1 MDQVEK
7 EKSKNTKKE
16 AKPYAQQIKDII
28 SILKG
33 AFKDFPDP
41 EQGKEELENFIPR
54 LGKVLKKLVCI
65 ELQLHSS
72 KTSTDILEELIT
84 ALDVFRIHLKTARDH
99 LKLFDLSELVLKVE
113 NSFISRVVYIIK
125 TVKTRIDFQ
134 DHRDWLITEN

>member
-33 AFKDFPDP
+33 AFKNFPDP

-65 ELQLHSS
+65 ELQMHSS

-84 ALDVFRIHLKTARDH
+84 ALDVFGIHLKTARDH

-113 NSFISRVVYIIK
+113 NSFIGRVVYFIK
-125 TVKTRIDFQ
+125 TVKTRINFQ
-134 DHRDWLITEN
+134 DHPYWLITEN

>member
-1 MDQVEK
+1 MIKHILTKMDQVEK
-7 EKSKNTKKE
+7 EKSKITKKE

-41 EQGKEELENFIPR
+41 EHGKEELENFIPR

-72 KTSTDILEELIT
+72 NTSTDILEELIIT
-84 ALDVFRIHLKTARDH
+84 LDVL
-99 LKLFDLSELVLKVE
+99 
-113 NSFISRVVYIIK
+113 
-125 TVKTRIDFQ
+125 
-134 DHRDWLITEN
+134 

>member
-28 SILKG
+28 SILNG

-41 EQGKEELENFIPR
+41 KQGKEELENFIPR
-54 LGKVLKKLVCI
+54 LGRVLKKLVCI

-99 LKLFDLSELVLKVE
+99 LKRFDLSELVLKVE
-113 NSFISRVVYIIK
+113 NSFIGKVVYIIK

-134 DHRDWLITEN
+134 DHQYWLITEN

>member
-28 SILKG
+28 SILNG
-33 AFKDFPDP
+33 AFMDFPDP

-65 ELQLHSS
+65 EHQLHSS

-125 TVKTRIDFQ
+125 TVKTRINFQ
-134 DHRDWLITEN
+134 DHRYWLITEN